1 MGKASCAFCF
11 GGNQRRFGCRQ
22 LTRHGKSLNENGFT
36 IVDEEDNED
45 DEDDDD
51 EDDEDEDDED
61 NEDNDEDD
69 DDEDYEDEHDDEDDD
84 DENDDGFQVVSCHV
98 PRDSNQR
105 VFADSSRKQLSSFV
119 ISRISAVNPID
130 DIFRDST

>member
-1 MGKASCAFCF
+1 MVKGTNKYQRIYWARLLVSFWF

-22 LTRHGKSLNENGFT
+22 INRHRKFLKVNGST
-36 IVDEEDNED
+36 IVDDEDNED

-69 DDEDYEDEHDDEDDD
+69 DDEDDEDDDEDDD
-84 DENDDGFQVVSCHV
+84 DENDDGFQVVSCHI

-105 VFADSSRKQLSSFV
+105 VFAGSSQKQLS
-119 ISRISAVNPID
+119 
-130 DIFRDST
+130 

>member
-1 MGKASCAFCF
+1 MKDSHVGYGK
-11 GGNQRRFGCRQ
+11 GNRDHNKYQKIYWQESLSKKTALTSKTTTKTTTTKQRRRRRRSNQ
-22 LTRHGKSLNENGFT
+22 Q
-36 IVDEEDNED
+36 DDED
-45 DEDDDD
+45 DEDDEDDDEDD
-51 EDDEDEDDED
+51 EDDEDED
-61 NEDNDEDD
+61 
-69 DDEDYEDEHDDEDDD
+69 YD

-119 ISRISAVNPID
+119 ISRISAVDPID